1 MKKLLLIL
9 LCLPLV
15 YSCGDKEMEDDD
27 ETLLKESTKSI
38 IKEIDSISNKKK
50 EINFLQKEK
59 NSLKNQIKE
68 DSIKKVLLEN
78 YVNEQERSAKDKF
91 LIKKN
96 NEDVIIKKKIS
107 EGNGNSDT
115 TKGGKDGKD
124 GYYGNRIP
132 VEIPHPKGYSNKK
145 GVVIVQIN
153 VNPEGLVTFAKIVPS
168 FGHKNTTSFD
178 PILRKNSLNAA
189 LRSKFTVGDTND
201 IGYMIYSFDFH

>member
-1 MKKLLLIL
+1 MKKLLIIV

-27 ETLLKESTKSI
+27 ETLLKESTTGI

-78 YVNEQERSAKDKF
+78 DVNEQERSAKDKF

-96 NEDVIIKKKIS
+96 NEDVIIKKKI
-107 EGNGNSDT
+107 N
-115 TKGGKDGKD
+115 
-124 GYYGNRIP
+124 
-132 VEIPHPKGYSNKK
+132 
-145 GVVIVQIN
+145 
-153 VNPEGLVTFAKIVPS
+153 
-168 FGHKNTTSFD
+168 
-178 PILRKNSLNAA
+178 
-189 LRSKFTVGDTND
+189 
-201 IGYMIYSFDFH
+201 